1 MWKYPKSAL
10 HQAAIEK
17 LDRDREIARATAAAT
32 KLRREQS
39 AKKALTG
46 YEIDKLAILAK
57 TQRLRA
63 ERLAR
68 IDAEP
73 KKPQQG
79 GAVPRGKQVPT
90 KV

>member
-32 KLRREQS
+32 KLHREQS
-39 AKKALTG
+39 G

-79 GAVPRGKQVPT
+79 GAVPRGKRVPT

>member
-1 MWKYPKSAL
+1 MWNYPKSPL
-10 HQAAIEK
+10 HQAAIDNQK
-17 LDRDREIARATAAAT
+17 LDRERETARATALET
-32 KLRREQS
+32 KLRRDQT
-39 AKKALTG
+39 AKKALTE
-46 YEIDKLAILAK
+46 YEMDRLATLAK

-73 KKPQQG
+73 KKP
-79 GAVPRGKQVPT
+79 T